1 MNFSKK
7 ILDNYNLSLQDY
19 KADYKSD
26 LWTDFYKNFSEKL

>member
-1 MNFSKK
+1 MNFFKK

-26 LWTDFYKNFSEKL
+26 LWTDFYKIFSEKL